1 MSDYFSEEVIDACT
15 FSWQDLDGKVLTIVS
30 DSQII
35 DGMEV
40 TCTIGYENLTGKMYF
55 LHTNSKKI
63 S

>member
-1 MSDYFSEEVIDACT
+1 MTSLFTEEVIGDCT
-15 FSWQDLDGKVLTIVS
+15 FSWQDLDGKVLTILS

-35 DGMEV
+35 DGFEV
-40 TCTIGYENLTGKMYF
+40 TCTIGYENLIGKMYF

>member
-1 MSDYFSEEVIDACT
+1 MTNLFTEDVIDACI

-40 TCTIGYENLTGKMYF
+40 TCTIGYENSTSKMYF